1 MAVSYSNLWKLM
13 IDKNVNK
20 TQLKEAAHIS
30 TNVVAKL
37 GKNERISLETLEKI
51 CKALDCEIG
60 DIVNIVD
67 EEQ

>member
-67 EEQ
+67 EE

>member
-1 MAVSYSNLWKLM
+1 MAVNYSNLWKLM

-67 EEQ
+67 EE

>member
-51 CKALDCEIG
+51 CKALDCDIG